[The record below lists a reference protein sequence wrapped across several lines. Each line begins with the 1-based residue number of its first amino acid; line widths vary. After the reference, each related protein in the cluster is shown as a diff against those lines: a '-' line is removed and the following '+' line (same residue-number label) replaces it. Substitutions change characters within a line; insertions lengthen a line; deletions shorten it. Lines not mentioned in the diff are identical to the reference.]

1 MYDGM
6 KLHRAL
12 VADSSSITGD
22 IYVRIPSLLG
32 PNEIV
37 SVSKVG
43 RSAVNGTWVVP
54 SPNTQVVVAVDD
66 MSLTSVYLVYTS
78 TDNSVPVVY
87 GNVTTLGGSVG
98 SLNTSVSSLNTS
110 VGSLGTRVT
119 ALENVT
125 PYTAATPLQ
134 IVSVVSSP
142 YVVQASDIGKLL
154 QVNSTGAV
162 TISIPA
168 TGFATGVELYVASI
182 NTGKVTIGGAATI
195 NSSGGIKTLTGQ
207 YSTAALV
214 RLSSYWLLFGDLG

>member
-6 KLHRAL
+6 KLYRAL
-12 VADSSSITGD
+12 VADASPITGD

-37 SVSKVG
+37 NVSRVG
-43 RSAVNGTWVVP
+43 RSTTNGAWVVP
-54 SPNTQVVVAVDD
+54 APNTQVIVAVDD
-66 MSLTSVYLVYTS
+66 MSLSSVYLVYTS
-78 TDNSVPVVY
+78 ADNSVPVVY
-87 GNVTTLGGSVG
+87 GDVTTISGSVG
-98 SLNTSVSSLNTS
+98 SLNTSVGSLNT
-110 VGSLGTRVT
+110 RVT
-119 ALENVT
+119 TLENVT

-134 IVSVVSSP
+134 IVSVTSSP
-142 YVVQASDIGKLL
+142 YTVQPSDIGKLL

-168 TGFATGVELYVASI
+168 SGFATGVELYVTSI

-195 NSSGGIKTLTGQ
+195 NSSGGVKTLTGQ